1 MKNENLIQQAISIL
15 SLDEYNEQAIDLL
28 RRFLI
33 SNQQQPKGKF
43 SIYNYVS
50 KDDLRPVL
58 QCVYHS
64 GGFRVATDAT
74 IIVALANQDYPKEL
88 EGKILNKT
96 AEEINGEFPNWERV
110 IPPKS
115 RATDSWTIANKD
127 LIVDAVKQQK
137 QIKKER
143 RDAIVAIEICGKHFN
158 PEYLLKL
165 INFGEH
171 IGVNEINV
179 GILGGGSSCCASY
192 GEDGSVGLL
201 MGLDLSRGDQSEKII
216 VKL

>member
-1 MKNENLIQQAISIL
+1 MKNENLIQQAIGIL
-15 SLDEYNEQAIDLL
+15 SKDEYNEEAINLL

-33 SNQQQPKGKF
+33 SNQQQPSGKF
-43 SIYNYVS
+43 NIYNYVS
-50 KDDLRPVL
+50 KDDFRPVL
-58 QCVYHS
+58 KCVFHS
-64 GGFRVATDAT
+64 GGFKVATDAT
-74 IIVALANQDYPKEL
+74 IIIALARQDYTKEL
-88 EGKILNKT
+88 EGKLLNKT

-110 IPPKS
+110 IPDKS
-115 RATDSWTIANKD
+115 QAADAWTIANKD

-158 PEYLLKL
+158 PGHLLKL
-165 INFGEH
+165 IDFANH

-179 GILGGGSSCCASY
+179 GSLGSGASYCASY

-201 MGLDLSRGDQSEKII
+201 MGLYQNGDKGIERLII
-216 VKL
+216 KV

>member
-15 SLDEYNEQAIDLL
+15 SLDEYNEQAINLL

-64 GGFRVATDAT
+64 GGFKVATDAN
-74 IIVALANQDYPKEL
+74 ILVALAQQDYPKEL
-88 EGKILNKT
+88 EGKLLSKT
-96 AEEINGEFPNWERV
+96 AEEIDGKFPCWERV
-110 IPPKS
+110 IPDKS
-115 RATDSWTIANKD
+115 RAADVWTIANKD
-127 LIVDAVKQQK
+127 LIADAVKQQK

-143 RDAIVAIEICGKHFN
+143 RDAVIAVEICGKHFN

-165 INFGEH
+165 INFAEH
-171 IGVNEINV
+171 IGVNTINV
-179 GILGGGSSCCASY
+179 GSLDSGQCYCASY
-192 GEDGSVGLL
+192 GEDCSFGLL
-201 MGLDLSRGDQSEKII
+201 MGLDLSRGEQSEKII